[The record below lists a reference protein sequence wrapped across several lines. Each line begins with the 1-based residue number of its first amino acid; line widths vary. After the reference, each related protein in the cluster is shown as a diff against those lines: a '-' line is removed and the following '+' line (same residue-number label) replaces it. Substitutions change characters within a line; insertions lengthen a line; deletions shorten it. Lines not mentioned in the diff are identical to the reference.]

1 MAAPLAGKQAA
12 PPAAAPDDLVSAL
25 VGLSDSAVD
34 RTYQPAVP
42 IDCRRL
48 AKVPVE
54 AVALIAATLHPSQG
68 DPASAVIRAFEL
80 LELAAGGL
88 WTLQP
93 GKVGEVG
100 YERGVREAWAFR
112 TEQTALA
119 EAARNLPVDLFPD
132 RQRGRVPF
140 AQLLKAIYGKL
151 RKDRCEARFE
161 TWLKSAFALD
171 QPSRKK
177 VLRRWSQDGVP
188 IIMAA
193 RAFAEAEPAH
203 RSDVSRKR
211 SEAGKK
217 GRRDN
222 ANARA
227 LNTGQRES
235 TKGGSGVKGVPTAP
249 RAKPSK
255 KKRPARRPAR

>member
-1 MAAPLAGKQAA
+1 MAALLAGKQTAD
-12 PPAAAPDDLVSAL
+12 PAADPEDLVSAL

-34 RTYQPAVP
+34 RTYQPAVS

-48 AKVPVE
+48 VKVPVE
-54 AVALIAATLHPSQG
+54 AIALIAATLQPSQG
-68 DPASAVIRAFEL
+68 DPVSAVIRAFEL

-88 WTLQP
+88 WTLQL

-119 EAARNLPVDLFPD
+119 EVAKNLPVDLFPN

-140 AQLLKAIYGKL
+140 AQLRKAIYGKT
-151 RKDRCEARFE
+151 RRDRAEAKFE

-177 VLRRWSQDGVP
+177 VLRRWMQDGVP
-188 IIMAA
+188 VMMAY
-193 RAFAEAEPAH
+193 RAFVEAKAAHEQHVSSVRRAVATNARKTAEVATTTQPCEP
-203 RSDVSRKR
+203 KR
-211 SEAGKK
+211 AKDRGTVTRHSKAPAIKPAKK
-217 GRRDN
+217 KTPATRRRD
-222 ANARA
+222 
-227 LNTGQRES
+227 
-235 TKGGSGVKGVPTAP
+235 
-249 RAKPSK
+249 
-255 KKRPARRPAR
+255 